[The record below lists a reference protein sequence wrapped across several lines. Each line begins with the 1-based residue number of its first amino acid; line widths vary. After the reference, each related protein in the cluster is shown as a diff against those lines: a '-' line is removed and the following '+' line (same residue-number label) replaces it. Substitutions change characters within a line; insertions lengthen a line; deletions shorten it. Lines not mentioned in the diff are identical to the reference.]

1 MEVRAMTMQNAIIT
15 LVRTLVFAKMA
26 LQEMEQFVWVRN
38 MFLSSLLV
46 SVSFFVFFFLLFKVN
61 IFICCLVNAP
71 GVSLFKRISRRWKSL
86 HR

>member
-1 MEVRAMTMQNAIIT
+1 MNVQSMEVRAMTMQNAIIT

-46 SVSFFVFFFLLFKVN
+46 SVSFVFLFVFFRLKLT
-61 IFICCLVNAP
+61 
-71 GVSLFKRISRRWKSL
+71 SLFAA
-86 HR
+86 

>member
-38 MFLSSLLV
+38 TFLSSLLV
-46 SVSFFVFFFLLFKVN
+46 SVSFVCLFVLFKVT
-61 IFICCLVNAP
+61 
-71 GVSLFKRISRRWKSL
+71 SLL
-86 HR
+86 AA

>member
-38 MFLSSLLV
+38 MFLCSLLV
-46 SVSFFVFFFLLFKVN
+46 SVSLVCLFFV
-61 IFICCLVNAP
+61 ICYLKLT
-71 GVSLFKRISRRWKSL
+71 SLFAA
-86 HR
+86 